1 MCRRVPGG
9 TTCVSLKGVTITKS
23 KTARGAGGLFLC
35 LSFVRVYLSF
45 VKIDEYE
52 ARGLGAAGRAA
63 LALRAVGPLRTST

>member
-9 TTCVSLKGVTITKS
+9 TTCVSSQGVTIT
-23 KTARGAGGLFLC
+23 KTARGAGGLLFC

-63 LALRAVGPLRTST
+63 L